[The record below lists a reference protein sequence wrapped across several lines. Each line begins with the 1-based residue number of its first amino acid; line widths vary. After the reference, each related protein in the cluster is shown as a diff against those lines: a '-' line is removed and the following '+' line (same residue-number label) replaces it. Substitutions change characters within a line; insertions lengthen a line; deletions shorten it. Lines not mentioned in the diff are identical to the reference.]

1 MKCIGRPLILLIISI
16 GVFIGCKN
24 DKNTKSV
31 IINQENEAKVKPTNV
46 INIVTQAMEFQMVDT
61 IPCGWNTFK
70 YKNLSDEIHFVVFEK
85 YPEGITIDSTRAQ
98 VFPVFD
104 KGMDLINEGKNK
116 EGFSA
121 FNSLPAWFFNVEFT
135 GGIGLVS
142 PKETAVSTIK
152 LDPGRYLIECYVK
165 MKNGKFHSVM
175 GMYKEIIVS
184 NTPNDL
190 LEPEA
195 TVGVSISSE
204 NGIEF
209 KPGIT
214 SGKQI
219 FKIAFKDQK
228 VHEHFLGHDVH
239 VVKLDESA
247 DLATL
252 NNWMNW
258 SAPTGL
264 LGHGV
269 DGVTFLGGT
278 QEAPAGDTTY
288 FTANLKPGNYALIAE
303 VPDPLSKGMLKTFS
317 VPSN

>member
-61 IPCGWNTFK
+61 IPSGWNTFK
-70 YKNLSDEIHFVVFEK
+70 YENLSDEIHFVVFEK

-121 FNSLPAWFFNVEFT
+121 FNSLPAWFFNVEFR

-184 NTPNDL
+184 NTPNDT
-190 LEPEA
+190 LEPKA
-195 TVGVSISSE
+195 TVTVSISRE

-209 KPGIT
+209 KPGVT

-219 FKIAFKDQK
+219 FKVAFKDQK

-247 DLATL
+247 DLGTL

-264 LGHGV
+264 LGNGV
-269 DGVTFLGGT
+269 EGVTFLGGT
-278 QEAPAGDTTY
+278 QEAPEGDTTY